1 MEDTPHSEDEQS
13 ESSDNRTGSE
23 ATREPELHSRRAA
36 LYGYVATALQFP
48 DETTV
53 ADLTDDEVQD
63 AVREA
68 AAHVGFED
76 ELDALLDALD
86 GADHEDLEA
95 AYNRLFGLPEDGTYP
110 VVPYEAH
117 YTAEGD
123 VSDTQRRIATV
134 VGLLEAF
141 DLEPSD
147 AFDERQDHVAV
158 ELELLQVLAAQRS
171 IATERGDDD
180 GAVTLTQATAT
191 VLDEHLS
198 PFVPSLAHDMGGTAD
213 HDDTGEAVYVAA
225 IDLAA
230 ALVEFD
236 AASHP
241 DPVRPAAAPG
251 EVTGDA

>member
-1 MEDTPHSEDEQS
+1 MEDTP
-13 ESSDNRTGSE
+13 
-23 ATREPELHSRRAA
+23 ELHTRRAA

-48 DETTV
+48 DQETV
-53 ADLTDDEVQD
+53 ADLTDDEVQG

-68 AAHVGFED
+68 AAHVGLEE
-76 ELDALLDALD
+76 ELDALTTALDA
-86 GADHEDLEA
+86 ADPDDLES
-95 AYNRLFGLPEDGTYP
+95 AYNGLFGLPEDGTYP

-147 AFDERQDHVAV
+147 QFDERQDHAAV
-158 ELELLQVLAAQRS
+158 ELELLQVLSAQRAVAS
-171 IATERGDDD
+171 ERGDDD
-180 GAVTLTQATAT
+180 GAVTLAQAAAT

-198 PFVPSLAHDMGGTAD
+198 PFVPSLAHDVRGAADTAEP
-213 HDDTGEAVYVAA
+213 GEAVYVAA
-225 IDLAA
+225 LDLAA

-236 AASHP
+236 EAAHP
-241 DPVRPAAAPG
+241 DPVRPTAAPG